1 MWLVGAQ
8 LTLNSIIYADRK
20 SRIDLNKE
28 RESVPFTELG
38 TGTTALQDGSPPE
51 PGAVLLGR
59 RSPVLLWLDS
69 WLPGALAG
77 SRECPKGSG
86 EHLSKCRRFS
96 EDSESSGC
104 G

>member
-1 MWLVGAQ
+1 M
-8 LTLNSIIYADRK
+8 
-20 SRIDLNKE
+20 
-28 RESVPFTELG
+28 PFTELG

-59 RSPVLLWLDS
+59 RSPVPPWLDS

-86 EHLSKCRRFS
+86 EHLSADGSPKTVRALGVAEGVLGLQR
-96 EDSESSGC
+96 ER
-104 G
+104 